1 MIYSAASLRRCKS
14 REVILS
20 PIRKDNHLLS
30 FYSFPKTK
38 TRSILKTLPGKVGNV
53 FKFVKLFALYQES
66 INLKEFT
73 DVVHYRPANGHW
85 IVWKHQGKTHTKKS
99 TGQSVLCLK
108 RIIKFKA
115 REFTERDLAYW
126 KSYHIS
132 EKTLNFFCVKSVHK
146 ILNENSE
153 VVWTV
158 PQEPLHLRMWSLTR

>member
-20 PIRKDNHLLS
+20 PIRKDNHPT
-30 FYSFPKTK
+30 F
-38 TRSILKTLPGKVGNV
+38 ILFVPEDKDEVYFKDFAWQGGNV

-73 DVVHYRPANGHW
+73 DVVHYIDQRMG
-85 IVWKHQGKTHTKKS
+85 IGLFGTQGKTHTKKS
-99 TGQSVLCLK
+99 TGQSVLCPK

-126 KSYHIS
+126 KLSY
-132 EKTLNFFCVKSVHK
+132 F
-146 ILNENSE
+146 
-153 VVWTV
+153 
-158 PQEPLHLRMWSLTR
+158 

>member
-1 MIYSAASLRRCKS
+1 MGIGLFGNTKVKPIQRRVLDKAFYAS
-14 REVILS
+14 
-20 PIRKDNHLLS
+20 
-30 FYSFPKTK
+30 
-38 TRSILKTLPGKVGNV
+38 
-53 FKFVKLFALYQES
+53 
-66 INLKEFT
+66 
-73 DVVHYRPANGHW
+73 
-85 IVWKHQGKTHTKKS
+85 
-99 TGQSVLCLK
+99 K

-158 PQEPLHLRMWSLTR
+158 SSRTLTFAYVVFNKIKLYRPEEAPDFKWRNTCPGHYIQGLKIYDRKSNNDTLIITKSLKDVMVFYEFIGDRYDVIAPQRNLYFTETF

>member
-20 PIRKDNHLLS
+20 PIRKDNHPT
-30 FYSFPKTK
+30 F
-38 TRSILKTLPGKVGNV
+38 ILFVPEDKDEVYFKDFAWQGGNV
-53 FKFVKLFALYQES
+53 FKFVKLFLYQES

-73 DVVHYRPANGHW
+73 DVVHYIDQRMGIGLFGN
-85 IVWKHQGKTHTKKS
+85 TKVKPI
-99 TGQSVLCLK
+99 QRRVLDKAFYASK

-132 EKTLNFFCVKSVHK
+132 EKTQFFLC
-146 ILNENSE
+146 
-153 VVWTV
+153 
-158 PQEPLHLRMWSLTR
+158 

>member
-1 MIYSAASLRRCKS
+1 MGIGLFGNTKVKPIQRRVLDKAFYAS
-14 REVILS
+14 
-20 PIRKDNHLLS
+20 
-30 FYSFPKTK
+30 
-38 TRSILKTLPGKVGNV
+38 
-53 FKFVKLFALYQES
+53 
-66 INLKEFT
+66 
-73 DVVHYRPANGHW
+73 
-85 IVWKHQGKTHTKKS
+85 
-99 TGQSVLCLK
+99 K

-158 PQEPLHLRMWSLTR
+158 SSRTLYLRMWSLTR